1 MPSTLTSERLIL
13 RPIEPADADDFFDFY
28 RRPDAMRYMD
38 TPPHKSLAETQKLV
52 DYKYNG
58 PSTTWAL
65 RTVADGPA
73 LGFVEHVGNIG
84 VPGMGYMLHPDHW
97 GNGYMSEAVR
107 AALDY
112 GFDAMGVDRVELW
125 IAEPNT
131 ASLRLAE
138 RVGFRRR
145 GRLRQKYGKDATGH
159 DKIVYGITAQ
169 QWRTGQLPGSAQA
182 VYQLAPIL
190 AVPDVRAA
198 AEFYCDKLGFSISF
212 LYGDPPTHGGIHCGE
227 WTPEGAHFQ
236 LSQSD
241 EELPEKKTVAFY
253 VTIGEDVDGLF
264 ARYKAAGVTIV
275 REPTNEPWGMR
286 EFAIR
291 DLNGYLLR
299 FGKPG

>member
-1 MPSTLTSERLIL
+1 MSTTLTSERLIL
-13 RPIEPADADDFFDFY
+13 RPVELADVDDLYDFY
-28 RRPDAMRYMD
+28 RRPDAMRFMD
-38 TPPHKSLAETQKLV
+38 TPPHTSPEQTRKRV
-52 DYKYNG
+52 DAMCNG
-58 PSTTWAL
+58 PGTTWTV
-65 RTVADGPA
+65 RTDEDGPA
-73 LGFVEHVGNIG
+73 LGFVDYVGNSG

-107 AALDY
+107 TALDY
-112 GFDAMGVDRVELW
+112 GFDEMGLDRVELW
-125 IAEPNT
+125 IQEENS

-159 DKIVYGITAQ
+159 DKIIYGITAE

-190 AVPDVRAA
+190 AVPDVQAA
-198 AEFYCDKLGFSISF
+198 AEFYCDKLGFTISF
-212 LYGDPPTHGGIHCGE
+212 LYGDPPTHAGIHCGE

-236 LSQSD
+236 LSQFD
-241 EELPEKKTVAFY
+241 EELPQKKTVAFY
-253 VTIGEDVDGLF
+253 VTTGEDVDGLF
-264 ARYKAAGVTIV
+264 ARYKAAGVTVV